1 MLKRK
6 DLFNENGDTVLTKR
20 QIIGG
25 NTTNLNDFNNIKYTF
40 TSDWYRQAMNN
51 FWIPEEINLTSDIKD
66 YRNLEKEEKRAFD
79 KILSFLI
86 FLDSLQTANLPNLGE
101 FITANEINLCLNIQT
116 YQETIHSQSYGYI
129 LDTICEPQERDEIL
143 YQWKD
148 DEVLLSRNRFIGDK
162 YNDFFN
168 ERTEENLMKTLI
180 ANYILEGIYFYSGF
194 MFFYALGRINKMPGV
209 VQEIRYI
216 NRDENTHLW
225 LFRSIIL
232 ELKKER
238 KHLFT
243 EEKNKIYKKMIEE
256 GVEEEIKWAKYAI
269 GENIKGLTMDNV
281 TAYLKYLGNLRS
293 QALGLGIIYE
303 GYENEPDEMSWVSKY
318 SDPNGVKTD
327 FFEAKVSAYAKSSV
341 IEDDL

>member
-1 MLKRK
+1 
-6 DLFNENGDTVLTKR
+6 
-20 QIIGG
+20 
-25 NTTNLNDFNNIKYTF
+25 
-40 TSDWYRQAMNN
+40 
-51 FWIPEEINLTSDIKD
+51 
-66 YRNLEKEEKRAFD
+66 
-79 KILSFLI
+79 
-86 FLDSLQTANLPNLGE
+86 
-101 FITANEINLCLNIQT
+101 
-116 YQETIHSQSYGYI
+116 
-129 LDTICEPQERDEIL
+129 
-143 YQWKD
+143 
-148 DEVLLSRNRFIGDK
+148 
-162 YNDFFN
+162 
-168 ERTEENLMKTLI
+168 MKTLI